1 MDNVLRNTLL
11 YDFYG
16 DLLTEKQKDIYHMYF
31 CDDMSLAE
39 IGDRCGISR
48 QAVNFSLKQTQKNF
62 DAFEKALK
70 LVERHI
76 FARARISELRVAIES
91 KNFSESIKILSVLDD
106 MTAR

>member
-16 DLLTEKQKDIYHMYF
+16 DLLTEKQRDIYHMYF
-31 CDDMSLAE
+31 CEDMSLAE

-62 DAFEKALK
+62 DAFEGVLK

-76 FARARISELRVAIES
+76 AARAQIEELRAAIEREDYPECRRIISEM
-91 KNFSESIKILSVLDD
+91 DD